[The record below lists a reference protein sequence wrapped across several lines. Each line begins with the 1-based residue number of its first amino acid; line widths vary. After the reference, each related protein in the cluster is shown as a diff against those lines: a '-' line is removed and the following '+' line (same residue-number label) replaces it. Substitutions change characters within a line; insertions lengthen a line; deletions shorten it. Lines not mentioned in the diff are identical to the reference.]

1 MPRLEIDRERER
13 FSSWEVREQEGA
25 LTRGFML
32 YDTYQ
37 AHNDVLAPI
46 RPLAEFCRGVLTQ
59 PWPLIKDAPF
69 VRGTAAA
76 MELLSNAGMS
86 HGRPDFGIR
95 SIMVGGEEV
104 AVTEEIVASHPFCR
118 LLHFRK
124 GGAGE
129 EPTVLVVA
137 PLSGHF
143 STLLRGTLQTL
154 LPEHNVYITVG

>member
-1 MPRLEIDRERER
+1 MSRLDSDRARER
-13 FSSWEVREQEGA
+13 FNGWEVREAEGA
-25 LTRGFML
+25 LLRGFML

-46 RPLAEFCRGVLTQ
+46 RLGAEFCRAVLTQ

-95 SIMVGGEEV
+95 SLTMNGEEV
-104 AVTEEIVASHPFCR
+104 GVSEES
-118 LLHFRK
+118 
-124 GGAGE
+124 
-129 EPTVLVVA
+129 TDVL
-137 PLSGHF
+137 
-143 STLLRGTLQTL
+143 R
-154 LPEHNVYITVG
+154 NR